1 MPLLVLFL
9 FPSLLLVLM
18 HHISRRAGEDD
29 ITRRNDF
36 KALSDG
42 QKDII
47 SQVLGRLQIVST
59 DVQLEIRAS
68 QTVVMTHLAAQ
79 DASAQQ
85 SESRVMRRFDALDV
99 VTKDAARANHGLTSH
114 LQYQGKE
121 SLKHRLLDALAFPEM
136 TERRNMIEGRVDDFG
151 ETYQWIFS
159 SQGGSDS
166 WEGRHGFV
174 KWLHT
179 GTKIFWING
188 KPGSGKS
195 TLMDFIYQNLQP
207 HGLGFAHLEKWAAP
221 RPVRLLSFWFFRPAT
236 SVLLKSLQGFWRSLC
251 FQILDS
257 DRTLVDKIQQDA
269 GHSVPE
275 ALKSCLQIQGS
286 HTQTWTDAE
295 LKSWFI
301 YLVTHSGY
309 DYCLLVDGLDEVT
322 GNRQALL
329 DIVQEIVQ
337 NSEKIKICCSSRPE
351 APFARLLQGYPS
363 LRLQDFNF
371 DDIKEHCRK
380 RLDGTRAVVYADPIA
395 RRAEGVFLWAY
406 LVTEDLRT
414 AVNQGDTEEDLKLR
428 LEECPVGMNELF
440 TLLLERQDKFYA
452 KYPKPYLH
460 LLDVATKKNEQASV
474 LELFIASEDQDKV
487 RSCFPVNLEKDVD
500 YLAALTNSAVDFEA
514 NLVAR
519 CAGLVECTYRG
530 RGLPD
535 IVPYENLARMRVLEV
550 RFIHRSAQDF
560 LIESESGRALLHS
573 CSISE
578 QEALKRLTTAS
589 ALSFLSDDYGSLK
602 SPLHFATYLREESW
616 TAFETSIADNL
627 FSAEH
632 HRDPFKFDYLDHEMT
647 CPQLSP
653 VENLS
658 FYVAMWYDMT
668 AYLASKLT
676 EYEPTKASTVAG
688 ISMCYYINNR
698 RGYFRMAKVDFIGVL
713 QPYPCHARTLTL
725 QCKFRVLPVRDW
737 DTSHYVTAGPL
748 WQHLYLALATTWF
761 RYFSDLGRESPEVS
775 TVFDFIFS
783 SCKGEELDLECRILL
798 IAGGRWTRIVPAP
811 DDDKDDADGA
821 VLNRTD
827 TWGDVCEFKIRM
839 AVRGFAEMS
848 GSSVDFLQ
856 YSPRGLDRFFD
867 IENSINKTLRMA
879 FDRYRLQRAFTVHN
893 PAAMECVTAILN
905 GHLDDMSSSEV
916 AKVVC
921 FQDDEPWEVPYDRD
935 ERIRFIFS
943 KGRIHGTSCGEWEEW
958 EKRLKAGI
966 FDHDFETDPEH
977 DPILSEIMTR
987 LRSRW
992 PKEPEWAESDTD
1004 SDEVA
1009 FFLAAL
1015 SALSDDEDAASSAQ
1029 NGRTDDDN

>member
-1 MPLLVLFL
+1 MDPITALGLACNILQLVEQGIGAAMVCKEFDQQGSLDENKKIEEYAELISAANRDLESTFGKQALTTPARAARLQKVATDASATAAELKKTLNQLKVSKKQMGAAFRTSLKSFIKKGTIDRLRKELEGHEKTLSSDLLKDLY
-9 FPSLLLVLM
+9 
-18 HHISRRAGEDD
+18 RRAGEDD

-42 QKDII
+42 QNDII

-59 DVQLEIRAS
+59 DVQIEIKAS

-174 KWLHT
+174 KWLQS

-713 QPYPCHARTLTL
+713 QPYLCHARTLTL

-775 TVFDFIFS
+775 NVFDFIFS

-811 DDDKDDADGA
+811 DDDKDEADGA

-879 FDRYRLQRAFTVHN
+879 FDRYRLQR
-893 PAAMECVTAILN
+893 
-905 GHLDDMSSSEV
+905 
-916 AKVVC
+916 
-921 FQDDEPWEVPYDRD
+921 
-935 ERIRFIFS
+935 
-943 KGRIHGTSCGEWEEW
+943 
-958 EKRLKAGI
+958 
-966 FDHDFETDPEH
+966 
-977 DPILSEIMTR
+977 
-987 LRSRW
+987 RSRCTIRQQW
-992 PKEPEWAESDTD
+992 NVSQQ
-1004 SDEVA
+1004 
-1009 FFLAAL
+1009 F
-1015 SALSDDEDAASSAQ
+1015 
-1029 NGRTDDDN
+1029 